1 MVKVFLSGVLG
12 VFLAFC
18 CGIDV
23 LIYWFVFSVVFSML
37 LWLRFFSW
45 VVLWVVFSM
54 LYCG

>member
-18 CGIDV
+18 CGIYV